1 MVDDQAR
8 VPAGVGIAAA
18 VLGLMALVGL
28 LMAACSAFAL
38 FMTNSAL
45 IPRIPTVRVAVG
57 LTDVLLLALVVLAAC
72 TVLDLFRMK
81 QWARYSMIVLGSLD
95 FLFFAVLMTGV
106 MIGRVKSGMAAMPI
120 PGHPTLTLGDMMLL
134 LAGFYAILALIGLWW
149 VVYFNLR
156 PVRLA
161 FADAEMRLTP

>member
-1 MVDDQAR
+1 MVDDEER

-28 LMAACSAFAL
+28 LIVACSAFAL
-38 FMTNSAL
+38 FMTNTAL
-45 IPRIPTVRVAVG
+45 IPRIPTVRLVVGIMDG
-57 LTDVLLLALVVLAAC
+57 LTLALVVLAAS

-81 QWARYSMIVLGSLD
+81 QWARYSMIVLGSMD
-95 FLFFAVLMTGV
+95 FIFFAVLMAGV
-106 MIGRVKSGMAAMPI
+106 LVGRVKSGMAAMPI
-120 PGHPTLTLGDMMLL
+120 PGHPALTLGDIMLV
-134 LAGFYAILALIGLWW
+134 LAAFYAVMALIGLWW

-161 FADAEMRLTP
+161 FADAEMRLTR